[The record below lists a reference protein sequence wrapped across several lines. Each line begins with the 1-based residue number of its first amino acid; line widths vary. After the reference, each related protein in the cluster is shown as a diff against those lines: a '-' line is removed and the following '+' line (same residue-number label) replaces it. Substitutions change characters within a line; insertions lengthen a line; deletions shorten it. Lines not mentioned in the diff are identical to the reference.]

1 MLEPAPDSQDQNVE
15 AYELIVRLLDRLVYF
30 VLPLGV
36 LALGG
41 SVVRALWLGWS
52 GLATVQGGLL
62 SIALALLLLR
72 RKLPRR
78 VALAGLAA
86 ISITAGLVSL
96 MHHGLASQGFLI
108 LCFAAVFVAVCFGRR
123 TALVAMVGFLLA
135 STAVG
140 VLVALGKLPMVPCA
154 PGYLET
160 GKAWLSQVTA
170 FAFFAGI
177 TVVCVQAV
185 QDGLLRQ
192 AIKLQQVNAELRRA
206 EAEVREREQRYRLL
220 AENMQDML
228 FVQDLDLNVLYTSP
242 SITSLLGYT
251 QEEARTMRPE
261 DYMTPASLEKLGR
274 DFPEFLERIARGEMT
289 DPPLVQYEYRRK
301 DGSTFIGELRVSIVR
316 DERGRP
322 VSSQGVLRD
331 VTDRYRIEQE
341 KARLEEQLRQS
352 EKLQAIGELAGGV
365 AHDFNNQLTGIM
377 GSADLLRLELDEGSG
392 LSSYVD
398 QILTSA
404 RRAADLTSKLLA
416 FARRGR
422 YRSVAMEIN
431 ELLLE
436 VVAILEHSI
445 DRTIEVR
452 TRLTRSS
459 TVVRGDPSQ
468 IQSALLNIALN
479 ARDAMTRGGAI
490 TFSTEEI
497 SLEER
502 TTVGADTIL
511 EPGRYVRVAIA
522 DTGEGIAP
530 EALPRIFEPFFTTK
544 EAGRGTG
551 MGLAATYGTITAHG
565 GAIDVET
572 APGQGSTFTLY
583 LPRATPTATT
593 ERSEDRPA
601 AAPAGDRGRVL
612 LVEDEPVVRR
622 SVQEMLGRLGYE
634 VMVCERGDEAME
646 RFDALRDSLALVV
659 LDMNLPGL
667 GGREVFDAIRA
678 LEPVLPV
685 LICSG
690 HSLEEELRSLLER
703 GHVAYLQKPFKLA
716 DLRAAVDKLRAWARS
731 GV

>member
-1 MLEPAPDSQDQNVE
+1 M
-15 AYELIVRLLDRLVYF
+15 
-30 VLPLGV
+30 
-36 LALGG
+36 
-41 SVVRALWLGWS
+41 
-52 GLATVQGGLL
+52 
-62 SIALALLLLR
+62 
-72 RKLPRR
+72 
-78 VALAGLAA
+78 
-86 ISITAGLVSL
+86 
-96 MHHGLASQGFLI
+96 
-108 LCFAAVFVAVCFGRR
+108 
-123 TALVAMVGFLLA
+123 
-135 STAVG
+135 
-140 VLVALGKLPMVPCA
+140 
-154 PGYLET
+154 
-160 GKAWLSQVTA
+160 
-170 FAFFAGI
+170 
-177 TVVCVQAV
+177 
-185 QDGLLRQ
+185 
-192 AIKLQQVNAELRRA
+192 
-206 EAEVREREQRYRLL
+206 
-220 AENMQDML
+220 
-228 FVQDLDLNVLYTSP
+228 
-242 SITSLLGYT
+242 
-251 QEEARTMRPE
+251 
-261 DYMTPASLEKLGR
+261 
-274 DFPEFLERIARGEMT
+274 
-289 DPPLVQYEYRRK
+289 
-301 DGSTFIGELRVSIVR
+301 
-316 DERGRP
+316 
-322 VSSQGVLRD
+322 
-331 VTDRYRIEQE
+331 
-341 KARLEEQLRQS
+341 
-352 EKLQAIGELAGGV
+352 